1 MGQQDPAGQG
11 DIAAESSSDA
21 AAAAAAAPGGPSSE
35 GLVADHH
42 QEQPSYHLPAT
53 LDVSDGSGVS
63 FRSRRTAVRIV
74 CHD

>member
-21 AAAAAAAPGGPSSE
+21 AAAAPGGPSE
-35 GLVADHH
+35 GLVADH
-42 QEQPSYHLPAT
+42 QAQPSYHLPAT

-63 FRSRRTAVRIV
+63 RSRRTAGLSLITEPQ
-74 CHD
+74 D